1 MRRVLVIRGG
11 AIGDVILTLP
21 AVGALRLAFPS
32 ARIDVMGDAKR
43 VRLAWHPDYA
53 DAIADAEQWE
63 IYRLFSR
70 APQVPPRLAAYL
82 SACELILSYLPTP
95 DAIFADNL
103 RRYCP
108 GEVIAWPPH
117 PRTGVHA
124 TDHLLQPVLRF
135 LDRAPPAQPR
145 FYPSAAHQ
153 QAANHFWRSAG
164 LPEQG
169 VLAVHPGSG
178 GRHKLW
184 PSEGWRQVMAW
195 AAEEGIPGVVICGP
209 AEEERC
215 VGRLLT
221 TLSPSWKVLRTAS
234 LPELAAILARCAVF
248 AGHDSGI
255 THLAAAVGTRTLALF
270 GPTDPQMW
278 GPRSERACVIQ
289 PAPPGPLGLNSL
301 PAEAVIWALR
311 AMLDGTF
318 QFNPSGLGAHPLAS
332 PGLDHP
338 VLTQLV
344 DFVRAVT
351 HHLSQN
357 LGVVLAQQRRRGN
370 LDR

>member
-32 ARIDVMGDAKR
+32 ARIEVMGDAKR
-43 VRLAWHPDYA
+43 ACLAGHPTYA

-82 SACELILSYLPTP
+82 SAFELILSYLPTP
-95 DAIFADNL
+95 DAIFTDNL

-153 QAANHFWRSAG
+153 QAANRFWRSAG
-164 LPEQG
+164 LPERG

-184 PSEGWRQVMAW
+184 PSEGWRQVTAW
-195 AAEEGIPGVVICGP
+195 AAKAGIPGVLICGP
-209 AEEERC
+209 AEEERSIGA
-215 VGRLLT
+215 VLT
-221 TLSPSWKVLRTAS
+221 ALGPAWKVLRNAP

-248 AGHDSGI
+248 AGHDSGV

-289 PAPPGPLGLNSL
+289 PAPPGPLDLNNL
-301 PAEAVIWALR
+301 PVKTVIRMLNTLLR
-311 AMLDGTF
+311 GT
-318 QFNPSGLGAHPLAS
+318 S
-332 PGLDHP
+332 
-338 VLTQLV
+338 
-344 DFVRAVT
+344 DFVP
-351 HHLSQN
+351 SC
-357 LGVVLAQQRRRGN
+357 LGHTRLQIGQFVRRE
-370 LDR
+370 

>member
-1 MRRVLVIRGG
+1 
-11 AIGDVILTLP
+11 
-21 AVGALRLAFPS
+21 
-32 ARIDVMGDAKR
+32 
-43 VRLAWHPDYA
+43 
-53 DAIADAEQWE
+53 
-63 IYRLFSR
+63 
-70 APQVPPRLAAYL
+70 
-82 SACELILSYLPTP
+82 
-95 DAIFADNL
+95 
-103 RRYCP
+103 
-108 GEVIAWPPH
+108 
-117 PRTGVHA
+117 
-124 TDHLLQPVLRF
+124 
-135 LDRAPPAQPR
+135 
-145 FYPSAAHQ
+145 
-153 QAANHFWRSAG
+153 
-164 LPEQG
+164 
-169 VLAVHPGSG
+169 
-178 GRHKLW
+178 
-184 PSEGWRQVMAW
+184 MAW
-195 AAEEGIPGVVICGP
+195 AAEEGITGVVICGP
-209 AEEERC
+209 AEEERRI
-215 VGRLLT
+215 GRLLT
-221 TLSPSWKVLRTAS
+221 TLSPSWKVLRTAP

-248 AGHDSGI
+248 AGHDSGV

-301 PAEAVIWALR
+301 PAEAVIWTLR

-357 LGVVLAQQRRRGN
+357 LGGVLAEQRRRGN